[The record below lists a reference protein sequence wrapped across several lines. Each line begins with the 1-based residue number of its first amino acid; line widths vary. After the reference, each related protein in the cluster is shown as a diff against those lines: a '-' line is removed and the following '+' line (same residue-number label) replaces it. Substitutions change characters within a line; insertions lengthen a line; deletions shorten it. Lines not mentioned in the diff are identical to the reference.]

1 MSTRDLAQY
10 GPAIAD
16 VLAPAPGKVMELT
29 FGRPDAAMQP
39 KLAALTLERAFEGRT
54 VRDRDMAQ
62 CVVAGLWL
70 LHDFMDESHNISQ
83 EIDTPS
89 GSYWHAI
96 LHRREPDYAN
106 AKYWFRRVGEHAIFP
121 ALRDAAVEEARNSNA
136 PGAAYLV
143 TQSAWDAFKFVDLC
157 ATAESSTD
165 DALRQ
170 LCLHVQMHEF
180 RLLFDHCYRAALK

>member
-1 MSTRDLAQY
+1 MSTHDLAHY

-16 VLAPAPGKVMELT
+16 VLTPEKEMPLT
-29 FGRPDAAMQP
+29 FGTPDPVMHS
-39 KLAALTLERAFEGRT
+39 KLAALTIERAFEGRA
-54 VRDRDMAQ
+54 VRDHDMAR
-62 CVVAGLWL
+62 CVLAGLWL
-70 LHDFMDESHNISQ
+70 LHDFMDESHTISQ
-83 EIDTPS
+83 DIEKPS

-106 AKYWFRRVGEHAIFP
+106 AKYWFRRVGEHAIF
-121 ALRDAAVEEARNSNA
+121 AKLRDAAAEEARKSDA

-143 TQSAWDAFKFVDLC
+143 TQNTWDAFKFADLC

-170 LCLHVQMHEF
+170 LCRSVQMREF
-180 RLLFDHCYRAALK
+180 RLLFDHCYNAALK